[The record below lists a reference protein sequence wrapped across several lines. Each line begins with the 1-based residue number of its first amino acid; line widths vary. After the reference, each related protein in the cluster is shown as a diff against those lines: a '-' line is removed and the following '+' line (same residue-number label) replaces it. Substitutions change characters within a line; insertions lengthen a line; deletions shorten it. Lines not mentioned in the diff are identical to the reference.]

1 MTHRQRSTET
11 RHSCQSLIS
20 ISSFSNEF
28 LIHWTDSVQPL
39 QGSALHKI
47 WCYPKTVPVSAE
59 EVHSGSQKL
68 QRKGRLLFSQLLTE
82 FLFWRTSSTV
92 LYYAST
98 VWAFFR
104 KLISNVSTR
113 QGNCWGRQIYDKCNT
128 SLLCQSQTIDLL
140 AVDICITCAEF
151 KHQFLYQSD
160 PTVLSSPWRSPQVN
174 DSTAAF
180 SGRAWPHPIRSEA

>member
-1 MTHRQRSTET
+1 MSFWFTGQTLSSRCKVLLSIRSDATPKQCLYQLKKFIKAHRNCR
-11 RHSCQSLIS
+11 
-20 ISSFSNEF
+20 
-28 LIHWTDSVQPL
+28 
-39 QGSALHKI
+39 G
-47 WCYPKTVPVSAE
+47 
-59 EVHSGSQKL
+59 
-68 QRKGRLLFSQLLTE
+68 KGDLFSQLLTE

-113 QGNCWGRQIYDKCNT
+113 QGNCWGRQIHDKCNT

-160 PTVLSSPWRSPQVN
+160 PTVLSSPWRSPQVK